1 MLGKIARLAQTFLS
15 ETTVGDAKDAFEI
28 LNTLIEELEVKEDP
42 DPIEVR
48 LIANLYN
55 FVEHLEIMR
64 KNLTSYV
71 TDSQNLSPGSTLGRL
86 YESESID
93 GFKNLKD

>member
-15 ETTVGDAKDAFEI
+15 EATVGEAKDAFDV
-28 LNTLIEELEVKEDP
+28 LQTLIEELEVKEDP

-55 FVEHLEIMR
+55 FVEHLEIM
-64 KNLTSYV
+64 KSNLHSYV
-71 TDSQNLSPGSTLGRL
+71 KDSMDLMPGSTLGKL
-86 YESESID
+86 YDEESMD